1 MEEARASS
9 EAAGGNPPRGRRVS
23 WAPPLVICLLGGVLI
38 AAIRNLSLFEENAAN
53 QNLATLSACGLI
65 ALLLAFWAILFT
77 GAPGRIRAALL
88 AGAILAVASFF
99 AIVRVEGVSGDILP
113 KLAWR
118 WAPKADERLAEEIS
132 EDGKPADST
141 IDLAQTTERD
151 FPQFLG
157 PARDARLSGPRLA
170 RDWQARPPKKLWR
183 QPIGAG
189 WSSFAVVGS
198 YAVTQEQ
205 RGERELVSCYEVLT
219 GKLLWAHADP
229 GRFNAVIAGDG
240 PRATPAIA
248 DGRVYAFGANG
259 RLDCLDGATGD
270 VVWTHDVLA
279 EHKAPN
285 LEWGKSCSPAI
296 VGNLVVVSAGGSH
309 GHSLAAYDKTSGKE
323 VWNGG
328 DDPSSYSSPMFAE
341 LAGVEQILIVNHHAL
356 AAHDPADGQVLWR
369 YQWTGDQPKVAQ
381 PVVVGPNQVL
391 IGSGYGIGCML
402 LEIERD
408 EAGELSCREAWKSHS
423 RKLKPKF
430 TNVVL
435 HDGFVYGIDDGRTL
449 ACIELER
456 GDLKWRGG
464 RYGHGQL
471 LLVGDLLLVQG
482 ETGEVALVEA
492 TPKRFT
498 ELTRFQAIDGKSW
511 NTPALAG
518 PYLLVRNAEEAAC
531 YELPL
536 EDESP

>member
-9 EAAGGNPPRGRRVS
+9 DRALRGRIS
-23 WAPPLVICLLGGVLI
+23 WFPPMVICALGAALI
-38 AAIRNLSLFEENAAN
+38 AVVRNLERFENNAAD
-53 QNLATLSACGLI
+53 QNLATLSAIGLTL
-65 ALLLAFWAILFT
+65 LLLAFWAIFFT
-77 GAPGRIRAALL
+77 GAPGRVRAALFL
-88 AGAILAVASFF
+88 SALTVVISFF
-99 AIVRVEGVSGDILP
+99 ATVRVEGVSGDIWP

-118 WAPKADERLAEEIS
+118 WAPKADERLAAEIA
-132 EDGKPADST
+132 DGGKPADAT
-141 IDLAQTTERD
+141 IDLTQTTDRD

-157 PARDARLSGPRLA
+157 PTRDARLEGPRLA

-189 WSSFAVVGS
+189 WSSFAVVGP

-205 RGERELVSCYEVLT
+205 RGDHELVSCYEIT
-219 GKLLWAHADP
+219 SGKLLWAHADP

-240 PRATPAIA
+240 PRATPTISE
-248 DGRVYAFGANG
+248 GRVYALGAGG
-259 RLDCLDGATGD
+259 RLDCLDGASGE
-270 VVWTHDVLA
+270 VVWTRDLLA
-279 EHKAPN
+279 DHKAPN

-296 VGNLVVVSAGGSH
+296 IGELVVVSAGGRD
-309 GHSLAAYDKTSGKE
+309 GHSLAAYDKTSGE
-323 VWNGG
+323 PLWHGG
-328 DDPSSYSSPMFAE
+328 DDPSSYSSPLLAE

-356 AAHDPADGQVLWR
+356 AAHDPADGRVLWH
-369 YQWTGDQPKVAQ
+369 YPWTGDQPKVAQ

-402 LEIERD
+402 LQIERGGD
-408 EAGELSCREAWKSHS
+408 GELSCREAWKSHN

-435 HDGFVYGIDDGRTL
+435 RDGYVYGIDDGRTL
-449 ACIELER
+449 VCLELAR

-471 LLVGDLLLVQG
+471 LLVGDLLVVQS

-492 TPKRFT
+492 SPERYA
-498 ELTRFQAIDGKSW
+498 ELTQFHAIDGKSW

-536 EDESP
+536 ESDEND